1 MKNTMKLF
9 AVMMV
14 MLCMLVAGCQS
25 NEEKYMTLRTET
37 VKLCEEIDKNDD
49 KVIPKVGNS
58 KVMRAAMRKALV
70 MYDEKMPKIEENMK
84 KMEELSNKDA
94 KLKNDYE
101 TLKGTV
107 VHKARHAYK
116 WYKEDTA
123 VKD

>member
-14 MLCMLVAGCQS
+14 MVCMLVTGCQS

-37 VKLCEEIDKNDD
+37 VKLCEEIEKNNDKL
-49 KVIPKVGNS
+49 IPSMGSS
-58 KVMRAAMRKALV
+58 KVVRAARRKALV
-70 MYDEKMPKIEENMK
+70 MFDEKMPKIEENMK

-107 VHKARHAYK
+107 VHKTRHTYE
-116 WYKEDTA
+116 WYKEDAA